1 MLRDNLDND
10 VSVLVNVNVGEFVN
24 VNLGE
29 FVNVYVGVFVNTV
42 MFRGMFRCYI
52 YSISE
57 LPALT
62 LRPTRMSCRT
72 CVS

>member
-1 MLRDNLDND
+1 MPMLRDNLDND
-10 VSVLVNVNVGEFVN
+10 VSVLVNVNV
-24 VNLGE
+24 GE